1 MPVALRRGRSGTGG
15 AVIGGIGYGA
25 LVITLATS
33 LAAVVASIYGARARS
48 TAMLETAR
56 RAALVVFP
64 LLTIAVIA
72 LLYLLV
78 SGHFEY
84 SYVYQTTDLAMPFY
98 LKLAAL
104 WGGQEGSL
112 LFWCW
117 LLAGFTFLV
126 LVRKWKSERDLLPW
140 VIAVTSFTSLFFL
153 VLVLFFENPFLRYF
167 ITMGGDM
174 VRSLFPP
181 MMSLQA
187 NPTDGAGLNPLLRH
201 FGMVIHPP
209 ALYLGFTGF
218 VIPFAYAIAALISGR
233 TDDRWLK
240 STRKWSLAAWLFLS
254 LGLVLGSRWAY
265 DVLGWGGYWGW
276 DPVEISALMPWL
288 TGTAYLHSAVTQ
300 EKRGLFKHWNI
311 TLIVLTFCLVIFG
324 TFLTRSGLLSSVH
337 AFSQSAI
344 GPAFFVFITIMF
356 IASLGL
362 LLYRWSDLRSSQQV
376 NSFFSRESAFLFNNL
391 LFIAI
396 FLICLTGVL
405 FPIFSEL
412 ITDQKVTVGPP
423 FYASATGPL
432 FALLLLL
439 MGIVPL
445 TVWGV
450 TSARS
455 LGRHLWKPALMAL
468 AAPLTSLFLG
478 VHKWTAL
485 VVVWLVFFAICATLM
500 DTFKALRLRTSSR
513 QESGWKAFAA
523 LVSHDRRRYGGYLI
537 HIGIALMALGIIGIE
552 FFQTTTQGMI
562 AAGETLHLSG
572 YTFTYEKLDVFDTAD
587 GRNSAL
593 ASVLISKEGRE
604 LKRVYP
610 GSDSH
615 YASQQ
620 SVTLPAVRSTLA
632 DDLYVILVDWQPIT
646 AEGATFKIF
655 RNPLINWLWIGS
667 GILVL
672 GTLVAL
678 WPADERKKALPEKG
692 GSA

>member
-1 MPVALRRGRSGTGG
+1 M
-15 AVIGGIGYGA
+15 IGSIGYGVLVIA
-25 LVITLATS
+25 LVTS
-33 LAAVVASIYGARARS
+33 LVALVASVYGARTRS
-48 TAMLETAR
+48 AAMLETSR
-56 RAALVVFP
+56 RAALVTFP
-64 LLTIAVIA
+64 LLTLSIIA

-78 SGHFEY
+78 NGHFEY

-98 LKLAAL
+98 LKIAAL

-126 LVRKWKSERDLLPW
+126 LIRRWKSERDLLPW
-140 VIAVTSFTSLFFL
+140 VITVTSFTLLFFL
-153 VLVLFFENPFLRYF
+153 ILVLFFENPFMRYF
-167 ITMGGDM
+167 ITMGGDV

-181 MMSLQA
+181 MMSIQA

-201 FGMVIHPP
+201 IGMVIHPP
-209 ALYLGFTGF
+209 ALYLGFTAF
-218 VIPFAYAIAALISGR
+218 VIPFAYAIAALIKGR
-233 TDDRWLK
+233 SDDRWLK

-276 DPVEISALMPWL
+276 DPVEISAFMPWL
-288 TGTAYLHSAVTQ
+288 TGTAYLHSVVTQ

-311 TLIVLTFCLVIFG
+311 ALIILTFCLVIFG

-344 GPAFFVFITIMF
+344 GPAFFAFIIVMF

-362 LLYRWSDLRSSQQV
+362 LLYRWSDLRSADQV

-391 LFIAI
+391 LFVAI

-412 ITDQKVTVGPP
+412 LTDQKVTVGPP
-423 FYASATGPL
+423 FYESATAPL

-445 TVWGV
+445 TMWGAS
-450 TSARS
+450 TARN
-455 LGRHLWKPALMAL
+455 LGRHLWKPALLAL
-468 AAPLTSLFLG
+468 AAPLAALILA
-478 VHKWTAL
+478 VQKWTAL
-485 VVVWLVFFAICATLM
+485 VAIWLIFFAIFATLM
-500 DTFKALRLRTSSR
+500 DVFRAVKLRASSH
-513 QESGWKAFAA
+513 QEPAWKAFTA
-523 LVSHDRRRYGGYLI
+523 LVSHNRRRYGGYLI

-552 FFQTTTQGMI
+552 LFQTTTQGMI
-562 AAGETLHLSG
+562 AAGESLELSG

-593 ASVLISKEGRE
+593 ASILISKDGRE
-604 LKRVYP
+604 LERVSP
-610 GSDSH
+610 GSDYY

-620 SVTLPAVRSTLA
+620 SVTLPGVRSTLA
-632 DDLYVILVDWQPIT
+632 DDLYIILVDWQPIT
-646 AEGATFKIF
+646 SEGATFKIF

-667 GILVL
+667 GVLVL
-672 GTLVAL
+672 GTLVAF
-678 WPADERKKALPEKG
+678 WPARERKKTLPVKG
-692 GSA
+692 EIA

>member
-1 MPVALRRGRSGTGG
+1 
-15 AVIGGIGYGA
+15 VIGGVGYGGLVIA
-25 LVITLATS
+25 LVASLTAVIT
-33 LAAVVASIYGARARS
+33 SIYGARTHSA
-48 TAMLETAR
+48 AVLESAR
-56 RAALVVFP
+56 RAAKVTFP
-64 LLTIAVIA
+64 LLTISILA

-84 SYVYQTTDLAMPFY
+84 SYVYQTTDLEMPFY

-117 LLAGFTFLV
+117 LLAGFSFLV
-126 LVRKWKSERDLLPW
+126 VIRRWKSEQDLLPW
-140 VIAVTSFTSLFFL
+140 VIAVTSFTLLFFL
-153 VLVLFFENPFLRYF
+153 ILVVFFENPFLRYF
-167 ITMGGDM
+167 ITTDGE
-174 VRSLFPP
+174 VTRALFQP
-181 MMSLQA
+181 MMTAQA
-187 NPTDGAGLNPLLRH
+187 NPTNGAGLNPLLRH
-201 FGMVIHPP
+201 FGMVFHPP

-218 VIPFAYAIAALISGR
+218 VIPFAYAVAALISGH
-233 TDDRWLK
+233 TDDQWLK
-240 STRKWSLAAWLFLS
+240 LTRRWSLAAWLFLS

-300 EKRGLFKHWNI
+300 EKRGLFKHWTI
-311 TLIVLTFCLVIFG
+311 ALIILTFCLVIFG

-344 GPAFFVFITIMF
+344 GPAFFVFIIIMF
-356 IASLGL
+356 TGSLGL
-362 LLYRWSDLRSSQQV
+362 LLYRWSALRSGEQI
-376 NSFFSRESAFLFNNL
+376 NSFISRESAFLFNNL

-396 FLICLTGVL
+396 LLICLTGVL

-412 ITDQKVTVGPP
+412 LTDRKVTVGPP
-423 FYASATGPL
+423 FYESAAGPL

-445 TVWGV
+445 TMWGV
-450 TSARS
+450 STAKN
-455 LGRHLWKPALMAL
+455 LGRQLWRPALVAL
-468 AAPLTSLFLG
+468 AAPLAALASG
-478 VHKWTAL
+478 VQKWIAL
-485 VVVWLVFFAICATLM
+485 LAVWLVFFAVFATLW
-500 DTFKALRLRTSSR
+500 DTSRAVSLRASSH
-513 QESGWKAFAA
+513 QESAWKAFVAQ
-523 LVSHDRRRYGGYLI
+523 VRHYRRRYGGYLI
-537 HIGIALMALGIIGIE
+537 HIGVSLMALGIIGIE

-562 AAGETLHLSG
+562 AVNETLNLSG
-572 YTFTYEKLDVFDTAD
+572 YTFTYQKLEVFDTTD
-587 GRNSAL
+587 GRNRAL
-593 ASVLISKEGRE
+593 ATVVISKGDLLLKTVHPGRD
-604 LKRVYP
+604 YY
-610 GSDSH
+610 

-620 SVTLPAVRSTLA
+620 SVTLPGVRSTLA

-646 AEGATFKIF
+646 SEGATLKIF

-678 WPADERKKALPEKG
+678 WPAGERKKIMLPRG
-692 GSA
+692 IDQ